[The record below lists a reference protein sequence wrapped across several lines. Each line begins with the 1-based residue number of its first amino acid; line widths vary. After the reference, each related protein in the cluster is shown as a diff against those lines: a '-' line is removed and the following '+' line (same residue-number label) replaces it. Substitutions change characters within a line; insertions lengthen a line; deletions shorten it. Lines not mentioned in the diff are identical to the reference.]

1 MTRNGRNWC
10 AKART
15 RLRRN
20 SSPAGTDAP
29 GLAAPAE
36 ALLAQDPAATLGDF
50 QRQGFL
56 RVYWNGEMQD
66 IEEIGSPAP
75 PPPDAALVID
85 RIIVRGENTASR
97 LADSLQTALRINPDE
112 VRAIITRPGEE
123 TSVQA
128 FHTRYRNPE
137 TGFLLPQLTPRHFPS
152 TLHWARALPARAPA

>member
-1 MTRNGRNWC
+1 MRKSPDQITEELVSLPEQ
-10 AKART
+10 T
-15 RLRRN
+15 RLV
-20 SSPAGTDAP
+20 
-29 GLAAPAE
+29 LAAPAE

-112 VRAIITRPGEE
+112 VRAIITRPGKKLPSRPSIPA
-123 TSVQA
+123 TA
-128 FHTRYRNPE
+128 TRKRASCFPS
-137 TGFLLPQLTPRHFPS
+137 LRPAISPS